1 MELYLVAVLPPS
13 LLYSVLTAR
22 ILLLGSLLQI
32 IPSWPFSL
40 LSLEEG
46 ENVCLESMLSF
57 LSWLLHLRSVVSECD
72 SALPWGLGLCV
83 FSCLH
88 WISGLSSSRLLFQ
101 LPGLQC
107 LLGYFVCQTKTWPFM
122 SSGRIFIIH
131 QWNYLWRQLCSQCSV
146 GRSFECPLW
155 PREKIST

>member
-1 MELYLVAVLPPS
+1 MAKVMELYLVAVLPPS

-22 ILLLGSLLQI
+22 VLLLGSLLQI

-72 SALPWGLGLCV
+72 SDLTHEGWDSAFFPAFIEFLDSQAPGCC
-83 FSCLH
+83 FSCLGCSAC
-88 WISGLSSSRLLFQ
+88 WVTLSAKLKLDLL
-101 LPGLQC
+101 
-107 LLGYFVCQTKTWPFM
+107 
-122 SSGRIFIIH
+122 
-131 QWNYLWRQLCSQCSV
+131 
-146 GRSFECPLW
+146 
-155 PREKIST
+155 

>member
-1 MELYLVAVLPPS
+1 MELSYLVAVLPLS
-13 LLYSVLTAR
+13 QLYSVLTAR
-22 ILLLGSLLQI
+22 SLLLGSLLQI
-32 IPSWPFSL
+32 IPFWPFSL
-40 LSLEEG
+40 LSLEG

-57 LSWLLHLRSVVSECD
+57 LSWLLHLRSVVRECD
-72 SALPWGLGLCV
+72 SALDEGWDSV

-131 QWNYLWRQLCSQCSV
+131 QWNYLWRGLCSQRSV
-146 GRSFECPLW
+146 GRTFECPLW
-155 PREKIST
+155 VREKIST